1 MKYQSLM
8 VLVLGFAF
16 SIASA
21 WALNAYVASR
31 KKGLFTVL
39 DVKIDLSCPED
50 KSRFARLDGRARLVF
65 LLLTVCAGGFVY
77 VVLQAISSLRT
88 MLLPRAMISV
98 VTDEISLA
106 FIGCVAGAG
115 IAMAIL
121 IPVMRRWWPENTKW
135 YMAYTAKRDRSGGYE
150 RSYRVWGSVIVALAL
165 MPFPLMLNWYA
176 QARDVGLI
184 IHPFFSISERLF
196 PYSDIKSIEIVAL
209 RGRYGYQ
216 DLYFLSFKDGQTL
229 KVDNNFPVRRESE
242 YTPLMRLLS
251 EKSGVPIKRH

>member
-1 MKYQSLM
+1 MKYQSLLI
-8 VLVLGFAF
+8 LVLGFAF

-21 WALNAYVASR
+21 LALNACLANR
-31 KKGLFTVL
+31 KQGLFTVL
-39 DVKIDLSCPED
+39 DAKIDLNNPQD
-50 KSRFARLDGRARLVF
+50 RSRFARLDGRARLVF
-65 LLLTVCAGGFVY
+65 LFLTVCAGGFVY
-77 VVLQAISSLRT
+77 VVLQAISSLRM
-88 MLLPRAMISV
+88 MLLPPAMINV
-98 VTDEISLA
+98 VADRISLA
-106 FIGCVAGAG
+106 FIGCVGGAG

-121 IPVMRRWWPENTKW
+121 VPVMRRWWPEDTKW
-135 YMAYTAKRDRSGGYE
+135 YLAYTIKRDRGGGYE
-150 RSYRVWGSVIVALAL
+150 RSYRVWGSAIVALAL

-216 DLYFLSFKDGQTL
+216 DHYFMSFKDGQTL
-229 KVDNNFPVRRESE
+229 KVDSNFPVRCESE

-251 EKSGVPIKRH
+251 EKSGVPIKSH